1 MTAPSSAPFAIRTSD
16 AQAVAAA
23 DGEAK
28 LLLEFSNDCWVEI
41 KDAEGNVL
49 TSGLMRGNTTHTL
62 SGPAPFKVTLGN
74 APAARIVLDD
84 RLVDTTI
91 YVPRRGTVSRFT
103 LNRE

>member
-1 MTAPSSAPFAIRTSD
+1 
-16 AQAVAAA
+16 VAD

-41 KDAEGNVL
+41 KDAQGNVL

-62 SGPAPFKVTLGN
+62 SGPAPFRVTLGN

-103 LNRE
+103 LDRE